1 MKRRLTLGKHF
12 EAIIQELK
20 EKNEEI
26 KPLIEEHGCGDRIFT
41 YLNEV
46 VKEDAHNILH
56 ANRLVKD
63 RFKKD
68 LIEEVM
74 SEMSE
79 EEDYLNETINRKIN
93 KKITTHINNWLVKKL
108 ENNE

>member
-1 MKRRLTLGKHF
+1 MKRRLTLGKHL
-12 EAIIQELK
+12 EAIIKELK

-26 KPLIEEHGCGDRIFT
+26 KPLIEENDCGERIFT

-56 ANRLVKD
+56 ANRLIKD
-63 RFKKD
+63 KFKKD
-68 LIEEVM
+68 LLEEVM
-74 SEMSE
+74 SEFNE
-79 EEDYLNETINRKIN
+79 EEDYLNETINKKIN
-93 KKITTHINNWLVKKL
+93 KKITIHINDWLVKKL

>member
-1 MKRRLTLGKHF
+1 MGKHL

-26 KPLIEEHGCGDRIFT
+26 KPLVEEDSCGERIFE
-41 YLNEV
+41 YLNEI
-46 VKEDAHNILH
+46 VKEDAHNILN
-56 ANRLVKD
+56 ANRLVKEK
-63 RFKKD
+63 FKKD
-68 LIEEVM
+68 LIEEVI

-93 KKITTHINNWLVKKL
+93 KEITIHINNWLVKKL